1 MKQNVCWVKIK
12 DKCRQTAIR
21 LISYGVYSLS
31 HDYPIKICKAI
42 GYDNQELAVVI
53 DTSLGHVD
61 IPICIRIEDTETLS
75 AHEVSQMEF
84 LQKDKRDKIC
94 NEIISY
100 LISF

>member
-12 DKCRQTAIR
+12 CGQTAIR

-75 AHEVSQMEF
+75 AYEVSQMEF